1 MKDPTTQHNAAI
13 RAMTQADYH
22 AVLSLWKSLAGMG
35 LSSADEPGAIAAFLE
50 QNPTTALVAERA
62 GSIVGTVLGGWDGR
76 RGYVY
81 HLAVAAEHQGEGIGT
96 ALMDEVEKRFC
107 VLGAQRI
114 HLMIYENN
122 PASAFYEKRGW
133 FSRGGELLL
142 MSKDI
147 A

>member
-1 MKDPTTQHNAAI
+1 MKKPTTDHYSVI
-13 RAMTQADYH
+13 RTMTPADYD
-22 AVLSLWKSLAGMG
+22 AVLALWKSLVGMG
-35 LSSADEPGAIAAFLE
+35 LSSADEPDAIAAFLK
-50 QNPTTALVAERA
+50 QNPTTVLVAERA
-62 GSIVGTVLGGWDGR
+62 GKIVGTVLGGWDGR

-81 HLAVAAEHQGEGIGT
+81 HLAVADESQGEGIGT
-96 ALMDEVEKRFC
+96 ALMDEVEQRFRL
-107 VLGAQRI
+107 LGAQRI
-114 HLMIYENN
+114 HLMIYEDN